1 MRLRKQPYLLGRHRG
16 GASDEGLRSV
26 SLPVVSDVWAHRV
39 GKGAL
44 LGILGFALLGFV
56 GALFSREVPLFEKRL
71 FWYGLGGAA
80 LGAYALACVTMVL
93 HQKQSGHVSEDDLE
107 EWDAR
112 QGTKLGGL
120 VPFTYLLATP
130 KQRRILTYLG
140 KKRPTPKP
148 SRWYWTRF

>member
-1 MRLRKQPYLLGRHRG
+1 M
-16 GASDEGLRSV
+16 
-26 SLPVVSDVWAHRV
+26 SLPVVSDALAHRL
-39 GKGAL
+39 GKVTLLTL
-44 LGILGFALLGFV
+44 LGLALLGFV
-56 GALFSREVPLFEKRL
+56 AALFGKEVPWLFEERI
-71 FWYGLGGAA
+71 FWYGLAGGALA
-80 LGAYALACVTMVL
+80 AYALACVTMVL
-93 HQKQSGHVSEDDLE
+93 HQKQSGYISEDDLE

-140 KKRPTPKP
+140 RKRPTPKP